1 MNKLTH
7 GATRLLVLALGLG
20 LASTGWAATLV
31 AEWGPGDFPVSA
43 AGSAAVTD
51 DDGGSGLTISK
62 NNAANISTA
71 NGISINGYPAT
82 LIPGSGTTVKTVV
95 VGYKVKSATT
105 AGTIVGFGVDSNSA
119 NIRQNL
125 NILSDGKLCFGWAS
139 TYNWGESNSAQLNTN
154 QPNDG
159 EVHFVTF
166 AYAGNTT
173 SGTTFWFDG
182 ANKVN
187 KSNLGAG
194 TFTRIGDITLG
205 GVRGPANCFSD
216 GGIEF
221 VYVAAYNDVLSDAE
235 AESTFKTARAAVYAA
250 SVTPVVDES
259 NNAVFTVT
267 DDASCFVD
275 SAATYNSITFE
286 VSAGKTLKLFGNT
299 LTGTSGIT
307 VNGGTVRL
315 ISANTQL
322 SGALAGTGTVAYP
335 AGTLPSGVTY
345 SATWTGTIW
354 VKGLQGNQARN
365 FDSYGQGTSKVKIS
379 GITGYLDS
387 NPTITF
393 SRELVLDDDTYGF
406 ALKLG
411 NGNSPGNTESSANR
425 CAIFKKLSGDGTL
438 TAGGSTGGNGAY
450 SWSVVKVIDSSDF
463 TGTINCQIES
473 GAQLGG
479 VIFCQENEEM
489 PDTLYNMFVSNPKRI
504 FVSAGRTVA
513 NGSAVTV
520 PAGKTWVAQG
530 GIDVRGDLIVNGTL
544 NATIVNNTGSI
555 TVNPGAT
562 VPTQGS
568 KRDFTGWIVA
578 DGASISITQTAA
590 EYGKGVTTVTG
601 VENVSSITV
610 LDPYG
615 EVAGTITPATSATL
629 NTAVKTAGKAC
640 WCDYEMDYVSG
651 NTSKTGFE
659 NTGSDTTGL
668 SADSGITGDNAF
680 YNGMLYTYAHP
691 WRNIAY
697 PSDGNWTAVVR
708 CTVPAYENAAVITFG
723 TKDGGLIGL
732 VAGANP
738 ETQMRLVQTT
748 GNSHFVT
755 NATMTVQNATTA
767 QHVYIFSVENNQTV
781 KVYCDGDQVLNKTF
795 DSQFIIGGGIQV
807 GSVHGGIG
815 NTGIIRFAKDE
826 SPAKDLSETVQKD
839 ARIDCV
845 RLYDYSLSAEQIAA
859 LSVEFPAVKLYRAT
873 VANGVTTTWG
883 ELAWTSAWDGGNA
896 YSKIIL
902 TAEGDATLALTNSI
916 TAEEFKIDVVSGHV
930 LTLDQGSGVT
940 LNLTNPLEVD
950 NGSIA
955 FSGTDIKLGSTVN
968 IGGTGTV
975 KLGNGMLI
983 NEALSGAAKVEIAS
997 GDTVAVVS
1005 GGSIANPL
1013 TGAGT
1018 LSYQYTTVPASALS
1032 FSGWTGSVALPG
1044 CTPAGQNFNDYG
1056 VSGSKVVLAG
1066 AWTGWIAADVT
1077 FNPELV
1083 LNADLT
1089 VDDMSSYGYTF
1100 AKVSGTGT
1108 LGFGTKNYHP
1118 TSITI
1123 TEVAT
1128 NFTGSITNGTTAT
1141 LTITTLARPA
1151 GQATT
1156 AGTKLL
1162 STSSKVVANALTIGG
1177 AASSIIPVFDTDG
1190 LYVKA
1195 ASVTKND
1202 TTTYYDTVS
1211 AATTALGSDAGTLT
1225 LLMSTDSAITLAPGQ
1240 SLINGNLASGGVTGP
1255 NGYELVDNGGTYT
1268 LVDNT
1273 ASTWAD
1279 AEDHKWN
1286 TATNWSTGYIPSQ
1299 YTAVTFPESESA
1311 HVVGLSLNNASSES
1325 ARHHCE
1331 SMTLNGDVTFQRANA
1346 GTWAYVQIYG
1356 NVSGSGTLTF
1366 LQTGLRVPTNGSA
1379 TISCPV
1385 VCNAESNDNFFSGSS
1400 SGNETFT
1407 FSGAVDIVDGEL
1419 KADYA
1424 HLVFNGPVTIRNDGY
1439 VKSSGNSTASA
1450 TFNGGIIVPAGAA
1463 ASLTVVNNG
1472 GAHTIASTVTLG
1484 VGATLTIPN
1493 STVTNDA
1500 TFVASAQGYHVVS
1513 TVSGAATMYSVE
1525 PIPSSV
1531 EIGAATFAYGVDF
1544 TNATVT
1550 VAVTETNASGVE
1562 YTLTVGGKDYTASAV
1577 GGTTVTFN
1585 NVEIP
1590 RGAAYGPVSYN
1601 ITSTA
1606 SATTGTTSG
1615 SAAVADVIA
1624 AGWINENATT
1634 HGLAEAGGAWTN
1646 AEAVSYSE
1654 GKAAISDNRFAAT
1667 TASTASRVVLEF
1679 EVCFSSTSADDVSGE
1694 AQAAIKLGEDDGVTT
1709 FKVLTT
1715 GNAWTS
1721 VSNAELTPDASETYK
1736 VVLTIDYGNNA
1747 YGVTVGN
1754 CVMTNSTGAAT
1765 FPLATSKAHVQN
1777 IDFVG
1782 SGTLTS
1788 MKGDQLEGYMVKDA
1802 LNHFYATIE
1811 AATQAYNSANGPYT
1825 VLHDGTAP
1833 SGWKIDNATKKL
1845 IKIAKGLFFMAY

>member
-20 LASTGWAATLV
+20 LASTGWAAT
-31 AEWGPGDFPVSA
+31 AP
-43 AGSAAVTD
+43 
-51 DDGGSGLTISK
+51 
-62 NNAANISTA
+62 
-71 NGISINGYPAT
+71 SI
-82 LIPGSGTTVKTVV
+82 TV
-95 VGYKVKSATT
+95 
-105 AGTIVGFGVDSNSA
+105 
-119 NIRQNL
+119 
-125 NILSDGKLCFGWAS
+125 
-139 TYNWGESNSAQLNTN
+139 
-154 QPNDG
+154 
-159 EVHFVTF
+159 
-166 AYAGNTT
+166 
-173 SGTTFWFDG
+173 DG
-182 ANKVN
+182 ANVTVHNDNGTEWDNATISAMSGYQDTSFTIPSGTGLSSGAKVLVSTISIGASSSQPGNLPAKLSLTVGDTTYVSKTATVTAGGFPSSGRNKHTYSFDGKYCILTVGTAAGLKWINEDGSELQGAAAFGLVKQGHQFISRIAWSGSVPVTEITGKIVTIATGAQTDINNTATTPKCLQNVTGWLSTSTASTGEIILLNGANGYGLCLNDANSLGSNNKNLVSVWNKLSGNGNLTTTDNNWQTPAVKIYDASEFTGSINASGGNVRLAVIFCASADTFSPSVYEEIGSKSGLIYIKPGTSVTVAEGATWTAVNGIVN
-187 KSNLGAG
+187 KGSLTINGTVASEISN
-194 TFTRIGDITLG
+194 
-205 GVRGPANCFSD
+205 S
-216 GGIEF
+216 
-221 VYVAAYNDVLSDAE
+221 
-235 AESTFKTARAAVYAA
+235 
-250 SVTPVVDES
+250 
-259 NNAVFTVT
+259 
-267 DDASCFVD
+267 
-275 SAATYNSITFE
+275 
-286 VSAGKTLKLFGNT
+286 
-299 LTGTSGIT
+299 
-307 VNGGTVRL
+307 GGTV
-315 ISANTQL
+315 
-322 SGALAGTGTVAYP
+322 
-335 AGTLPSGVTY
+335 
-345 SATWTGTIW
+345 
-354 VKGLQGNQARN
+354 
-365 FDSYGQGTSKVKIS
+365 
-379 GITGYLDS
+379 
-387 NPTITF
+387 
-393 SRELVLDDDTYGF
+393 
-406 ALKLG
+406 
-411 NGNSPGNTESSANR
+411 
-425 CAIFKKLSGDGTL
+425 
-438 TAGGSTGGNGAY
+438 
-450 SWSVVKVIDSSDF
+450 
-463 TGTINCQIES
+463 
-473 GAQLGG
+473 
-479 VIFCQENEEM
+479 
-489 PDTLYNMFVSNPKRI
+489 
-504 FVSAGRTVA
+504 
-513 NGSAVTV
+513 
-520 PAGKTWVAQG
+520 
-530 GIDVRGDLIVNGTL
+530 
-544 NATIVNNTGSI
+544 
-555 TVNPGAT
+555 TVNAGAT
-562 VPTQGS
+562 VPPFGS
-568 KRDFTGWIVA
+568 QRDFTGFTIDSSVQVK
-578 DGASISITQTAA
+578 IKMTVE
-590 EYGKGVTTVTG
+590 EYGKGSVSVTG
-601 VENVSSITV
+601 ASGISSITV
-610 LDPYG
+610 LAPDGTTEVTTLTPENG
-615 EVAGTITPATSATL
+615 EAAYDRGTVLVS
-629 NTAVKTAGKAC
+629 GKAC

-795 DSQFIIGGGIQV
+795 DSQFTIGGGIQV
-807 GSVHGGIG
+807 GSVHGGVG
-815 NTGIIRFAKDE
+815 NTGIIRFAKNE

-845 RLYDYSLSAEQIAA
+845 RLYQYSLSAAQIAA

-883 ELAWTSAWDGGNA
+883 ELAWTPAWDGGNA

-916 TAEEFKIDVVSGHV
+916 AAEEFKIDVVSGHV

-1066 AWTGWIAADVT
+1066 AWTGWIAAGVT

-1177 AASSIIPVFDTDG
+1177 AASSIIPVFDSDG

-1202 TTTYYDTVS
+1202 TTTYYDTIS
-1211 AATTALGSDAGTLT
+1211 AATTAAGSDAATIT
-1225 LLMSTDSAITLAPGQ
+1225 LLSPTDSAITIAAGQ
-1240 SLINGNLASGGVTGP
+1240 TLVNGNLTTGGVTGP
-1255 NGYELVDNGGTYT
+1255 NGYEVVNSNGTYT
-1268 LVDNT
+1268 LVNNT
-1273 ASTWAD
+1273 ASTWSPGENSDNNWA
-1279 AEDHKWN
+1279 
-1286 TATNWSTGYIPSQ
+1286 TAANWSTGYLPSQ
-1299 YTAVTFPESESA
+1299 YTVVTFPESESA

-1484 VGATLTIPN
+1484 LGATLTIPN

-1513 TVSGAATMYSVE
+1513 TVSGATTVYSVE
-1525 PIPSSV
+1525 AIPSSA
-1531 EIGAATFAYGVDF
+1531 EIGEATFEYGVDF
-1544 TNATVT
+1544 TNATVM

-1585 NVEIP
+1585 NVEVP
-1590 RGAAYGPVSYN
+1590 RGAAYGSVSYN

-1679 EVCFSSTSADDVSGE
+1679 EVCFSSTSEDDVSGE
-1694 AQAAIKLGEDDGVTT
+1694 AQAAIKLGEVDSATT
-1709 FKVLTT
+1709 FMVLTT
-1715 GNAWTS
+1715 GNEWAA

-1754 CVMTNSTGAAT
+1754 CVMTNSTGSAS

-1777 IDFVG
+1777 IDFAG